1 MLFKQCPRITTK
13 KTFSPIKRCHNQA
26 PSDHEKILWYLQ
38 REITVLRQENMNLR
52 KKNELL
58 HAQIK
63 NTTKELTE
71 AQETISFRSK
81 DKLENI
87 KE

>member
-1 MLFKQCPRITTK
+1 
-13 KTFSPIKRCHNQA
+13 
-26 PSDHEKILWYLQ
+26 
-38 REITVLRQENMNLR
+38 MNLR